1 MEREEAYDALRKLVG
16 QDLRQLAEQHGIRVW
31 YAKGKMN
38 KGWAGQVVER
48 CLGLPINSSRS
59 PNLGSWE
66 LKVVPMVCN
75 AKGKWR
81 PKETMAITMID
92 PVEVKSK
99 SFADSHLYTKLRKLI
114 LVTRHRVDDEESSS
128 PVLGVYWLELDG
140 TPLFDT
146 VREDY
151 EKIRAVIMKDGVSKL
166 TARIGTFVQPRTKG
180 QGHGSKS
187 RAFYA
192 KKVFL
197 TTVIESP
204 ERFRVSRRRGAD
216 CRSHAGS
223 MNASNREQMD
233 SIMAALPAN
242 QSGRGRHKCPYCAYV
257 MGYEDALA
265 EIGYELSTKHGR
277 YSG

>member
-1 MEREEAYDALRKLVG
+1 
-16 QDLRQLAEQHGIRVW
+16 
-31 YAKGKMN
+31 MN

-66 LKVVPMVCN
+66 LKVVPMVCK
-75 AKGKWR
+75 AKGKWK

-99 SFADSHLYTKLRKLI
+99 SFVDSHLYTKLRRLF
-114 LVTRHRVDDEESSS
+114 LVTRHRVDDDESSS
-128 PVLGVYWLELDG
+128 PILGVYQFELDDKV
-140 TPLFDT
+140 LFDT

-151 EKIRAVIMKDGVSKL
+151 ESIRSVIVKDGFDKL
-166 TARIGTFVQPRTKG
+166 TGRIGTFIQPRTKG
-180 QGHGSKS
+180 RGHGTTS

-192 KKVFL
+192 KKQFL
-197 TTVIESP
+197 TAVMESQGRP
-204 ERFRVSRRRGAD
+204 RAVRRRDSD

-265 EIGYELSTKHGR
+265 EIGHELSAKHGR